1 MDYIIKDI
9 MKCAE
14 DGDFEKVRH
23 IMLMNL
29 RGKYRSKLLKKI
41 YKLRLKKQII
51 VQNLDVLN
59 VLDLLEYDDPNRFN
73 MKFWKTVLTYQMSV
87 ANYEEL
93 VRLGY
98 QLSLIYKKKFINMV
112 ATEVFY
118 TPKANHDLTLNFK
131 EVDYEVL
138 NFVILGINDASKQLE
153 PALILKYVG
162 KIFPLEAYLS
172 RNKNIEDLETV
183 GIMILKELSDVLTEN
198 IKKALDRL
206 N

>member
-1 MDYIIKDI
+1 MDYVIRDI

-29 RGKYRSKLLKKI
+29 RGKYRAKLLKKI

-59 VLDLLEYDDPNRFN
+59 ILDLLEYDDPDRFN
-73 MKFWKTVLTYQMSV
+73 MKFWKTVLTYHMSV

-93 VRLGY
+93 VKLGY
-98 QLSLIYKKKFINMV
+98 QLSLTYKKKFINMV
-112 ATEVFY
+112 ATDVFY
-118 TPKANHDLTLNFK
+118 TPKGSHDLTLNFK

-153 PALILKYVG
+153 PELILKFVG
-162 KIFPLEAYLS
+162 KIFPIEAYVS
-172 RNKNIEDLETV
+172 RKKDIADLESTA
-183 GIMILKELSDVLTEN
+183 ILILKEMSDARIEN

>member
-1 MDYIIKDI
+1 MDYVIRDI

-51 VQNLDVLN
+51 IQNLDVLN
-59 VLDLLEYDDPNRFN
+59 ILDLLEYDDPDRFN
-73 MKFWKTVLTYQMSV
+73 MRFWKTVLTYKMSI
-87 ANYEEL
+87 ADYEEL
-93 VRLGY
+93 VKLGY
-98 QLSLIYKKKFINMV
+98 QLALIYKKKFIHMV

-118 TPKANHDLTLNFK
+118 TPKGSHDLTLNLK

-138 NFVILGINDASKQLE
+138 NFVILGINDASKQLDPE
-153 PALILKYVG
+153 LILKYVG
-162 KIFPLEAYLS
+162 KIFPIEAYVS
-172 RNKNIEDLETV
+172 RNKDVADLEATALLL
-183 GIMILKELSDVLTEN
+183 LKELSDTRIEN